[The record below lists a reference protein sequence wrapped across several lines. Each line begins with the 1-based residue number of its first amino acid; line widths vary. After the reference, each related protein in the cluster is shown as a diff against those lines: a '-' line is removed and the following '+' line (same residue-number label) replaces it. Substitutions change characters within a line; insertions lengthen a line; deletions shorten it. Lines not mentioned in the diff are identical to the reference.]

1 VLGQFEFRPMRR
13 LRLLIVAP
21 LAIAFVVA
29 FPFRVWWR
37 ARRDRTSVADTL
49 KAMAADAYDEMSLEM
64 RAEIDAERDKS
75 N

>member
-1 VLGQFEFRPMRR
+1 MRR

-21 LAIAFVVA
+21 ALAIAFVVA

-37 ARRDRTSVADTL
+37 ARRDRTSIADAL
-49 KAMAADAYDEMSLEM
+49 EAMAADAYDEMSPEM
-64 RAEIDAERDKS
+64 RAEIDAERDES

>member
-1 VLGQFEFRPMRR
+1 MRR
-13 LRLLIVAP
+13 LRLLIVAIP
-21 LAIAFVVA
+21 FVVA

-37 ARRDRTSVADTL
+37 ARRARISVADAL
-49 KAMAADAYDEMSLEM
+49 KAIAADAYNEMPPEM